1 MENQIHK
8 LTKEFP
14 FSKRELAMY
23 LLQRYELEF
32 LEEQWNK
39 ENSDNEDAFNSEDHN
54 FVMTRAIE

>member
-1 MENQIHK
+1 
-8 LTKEFP
+8 
-14 FSKRELAMY
+14 MY